1 MTNNDTMQMLAAKE
15 AKRQYHRE
23 WRKNNPDRVKA
34 SQQRYWAKKGRE
46 YIEALERE
54 SKHDGD

>member
-46 YIEALERE
+46 YLEALEKE
-54 SKHDGD
+54 SSQ